1 MNAGTQGEVLAGL
14 ELKLQVVVSPM
25 PWVLGIRLRSSARA
39 VHALN
44 LGVIYPALPAS
55 RHSLKKDRLLRY
67 SAVLPGHHPPL
78 RVKFFSLQHTVC
90 YTALM

>member
-1 MNAGTQGEVLAGL
+1 MSVWGYVHVNAGTQGEVLAGL
-14 ELKLQVVVSPM
+14 ELKLQVVSPM

-55 RHSLKKDRLLRY
+55 RHSLKKTGF
-67 SAVLPGHHPPL
+67 SAALQFCQVIIPL
-78 RVKFFSLQHTVC
+78 SG
-90 YTALM
+90 